1 MRPNLRRDFEYGKQL
16 VKRLL
21 VLAIAFCVGSLL
33 TPNGSYGQIGLL
45 LLSLLCM
52 VGELGALW
60 MYCRCP
66 HCGKRIMLGALSATV
81 CPRCHR
87 NLATGKKTKK
97 R

>member
-1 MRPNLRRDFEYGKQL
+1 MKQKDFEYGRQL

-21 VLAIAFCVGSLL
+21 FMTVAFAMASWLM
-33 TPNGSYGQIGLL
+33 PRGSYGQLGLML
-45 LLSLLCM
+45 LAALSLAGEIAVLC
-52 VGELGALW
+52 VF
-60 MYCRCP
+60 CRCP
-66 HCGKRIMLGALSATV
+66 HCGKRIVMGTLAVTT